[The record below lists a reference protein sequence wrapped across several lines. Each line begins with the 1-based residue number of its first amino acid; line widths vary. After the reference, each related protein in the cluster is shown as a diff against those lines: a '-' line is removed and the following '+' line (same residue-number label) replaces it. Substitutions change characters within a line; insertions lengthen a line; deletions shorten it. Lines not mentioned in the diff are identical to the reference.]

1 MCIFLKKECKKIT
14 IIIHVL
20 QYIYMYFVIS
30 QIFYD
35 VMHIPIS
42 YPNYIRVH
50 AYVSHTGIWKSNEE
64 FVPFLKQ
71 FLMLKD

>member
-42 YPNYIRVH
+42 YPQLYTCTCICIRYRYMEV
-50 AYVSHTGIWKSNEE
+50 K
-64 FVPFLKQ
+64 
-71 FLMLKD
+71 

>member
-1 MCIFLKKECKKIT
+1 MCIFLKKECKKIA

-20 QYIYMYFVIS
+20 QYIYFVIS

-42 YPNYIRVH
+42 CPQLYTCTCICIRYRYMEV
-50 AYVSHTGIWKSNEE
+50 K
-64 FVPFLKQ
+64 
-71 FLMLKD
+71 